1 MSKELTPDGLIVI
14 AILTVA
20 VLVGFLW
27 ILIKARMNDGIAE
40 IPAFLLLGW
49 DGAAWGPNIIV
60 INKDYWNKKPLIA
73 HERCHQDQQRKD
85 GWFTFYFR
93 YFTSKEWRLKYEL
106 EAYRVWI
113 AVSPGDINRV
123 ANIMINGYGF
133 NLSYNEALEALTK
146 KEAV

>member
-73 HERCHQDQQRKD
+73 HEKCHQDQQRRD
-85 GWFTFYFR
+85 GWITFYFR
-93 YFTSKEWRLKYEL
+93 YFTSKEWRFKYEL
-106 EAYRVWI
+106 EAYRVWLKVEPDDVHRI
-113 AVSPGDINRV
+113 TGVMVNS
-123 ANIMINGYGF
+123 YGF
-133 NLSYNEALEALTK
+133 NLTYEEAYKALT
-146 KEAV
+146 AP

>member
-40 IPAFLLLGW
+40 IPAFLLFGW

-73 HERCHQDQQRKD
+73 HERCHQAQQRRD
-85 GWFTFYFR
+85 GLFTFWWR
-93 YFTSKEWRLKYEL
+93 YTTSKQHRQHYEVAVYRLHITQPHQFVL
-106 EAYRVWI
+106 LAAQVL
-113 AVSPGDINRV
+113 P
-123 ANIMINGYGF
+123 
-133 NLSYNEALEALTK
+133 L
-146 KEAV
+146 